1 FTDWGRDAM
10 ISFRGLF
17 LESGRF
23 EEARTL
29 LLSFLSHYKDGLI
42 PNTFPD
48 GEAAPLYNTIDASLW
63 FIHAVYE
70 YYQATKDLDA
80 IRTPFMEVIKDIIQ
94 HYIKGAPFGI
104 GQDSDSLI
112 SGGEEGWQLTWMD
125 AKVDGKVITPRIGKN
140 VEINALWYHAL
151 RVAAIFSDLLDDEDA
166 FAAYGLHAEKV
177 KQSFEENFWFE
188 DGGYLYDTL
197 GSNGADPSIRPNQVF
212 ALSLPHP
219 VINGSKAES
228 VLATLER
235 FLLTPY
241 GLRSLAPGHPDYK
254 KRYQGNLFS
263 RDMAYHQ
270 GTVWPWLIGAY
281 IDALLHVKGA
291 NRTSAEEGME
301 IIQPLLQHLETAC
314 LGSVSEIFDA
324 EPPHAPRGCFAQA
337 WSVAELLR
345 AYMKLTRIL
354 QAT

>member
-1 FTDWGRDAM
+1 V
-10 ISFRGLF
+10 
-17 LESGRF
+17 E
-23 EEARTL
+23 
-29 LLSFLSHYKDGLI
+29 
-42 PNTFPD
+42 
-48 GEAAPLYNTIDASLW
+48 
-63 FIHAVYE
+63 
-70 YYQATKDLDA
+70 
-80 IRTPFMEVIKDIIQ
+80 
-94 HYIKGAPFGI
+94 
-104 GQDSDSLI
+104 
-112 SGGEEGWQLTWMD
+112 
-125 AKVDGKVITPRIGKN
+125 GKVITPRIGKN

-270 GTVWPWLIGAY
+270 GTVWSWLIGAY